1 MADPAKLMRFV
12 LLLLALIAAERF
24 PAAHAQAVLKGDFW
38 KQQALTDIIPA
49 WEQHVFNEE
58 TGGFHAYLK
67 RDWTP
72 YQHNRQYP
80 GMLSRQLF
88 SFSAAYL
95 LSGDQHYLALADSTF
110 RYMVRHGWDTTYG
123 GWYAEIGPHGRV
135 TKAGKDLFMQTYAIT
150 GLTLYYATTRNPE
163 AKAYLD
169 TTYQRLRTQAW
180 DQQNQGYY
188 NSLTQD
194 WQVADPQKDF
204 SPQLAPASG
213 FLTYLY
219 PITRKAAYRDH
230 FQTLL
235 TMAWEKMRHP
245 RQPWIMESFTR
256 DWQLIKGQNTHMNVG
271 HNAEV
276 VWLML
281 RLYHLTG
288 DPVYRKHARTLH
300 QPLVQQ
306 AYDTASGAWYHQIPV
321 DKAQPR
327 TATASWWVQAYGN
340 MTQLYLYRVTQDQQY
355 LERFQAGCR
364 FWNKAFLDEQY
375 GGTVL
380 KADLA
385 GNPEKGA
392 KAVRTKTAYHAM
404 EHALLNYCYLKL
416 WVQDQPARLH
426 YRLTNTTKGD
436 QFRPV
441 FLADPEVRIQQVT
454 INGEPWKQ
462 FQPKEQVIT
471 LPEGEALRLTI
482 TLQ

>member
-1 MADPAKLMRFV
+1 MRFV
-12 LLLLALIAAERF
+12 LVLLALIAAGRF
-24 PAAHAQAVLKGDFW
+24 PAAYGQEVLQGDFW
-38 KQQALTDIIPA
+38 KQQALVDIIPA
-49 WEQHVFNEE
+49 WEQHVFNDS

-67 RDWTP
+67 HDWTP
-72 YQHNRQYP
+72 YKHDRQYP

-95 LSGDQHYLALADSTF
+95 LSGDQHYLAVADSTF
-110 RYMVRHGWDTTYG
+110 RYMVRHGWDTAHS
-123 GWYAEIGPHGRV
+123 GWYEEIGPKGQV
-135 TKAGKDLFMQTYAIT
+135 TKATKDLFMQTYAIA

-169 TTYQRLRTQAW
+169 TTYQRLRTKAW
-180 DQQNQGYY
+180 DKPNKGYY
-188 NSLTQD
+188 NSLKQD
-194 WQVADPQKDF
+194 WRVADPQKNF

-219 PITRKAAYRDH
+219 PITRNAKYRNH

-235 TMAWEKMRHP
+235 TMAWNQMRHP
-245 RQPWIMESFTR
+245 QQPWIMESFTR
-256 DWQLIKGQNTHMNVG
+256 DWQLIEGQNANMNVG

-288 DPVYRKHARTLH
+288 EPGYRQKALRLN
-300 QPLVQQ
+300 QPLTQR
-306 AYDTASGAWYHQIPV
+306 AYDSASGAWYHQIPV
-321 DKAQPR
+321 DKAHPK
-327 TATASWWVQAYGN
+327 AKTASWWVQAYGN
-340 MTQLYLYRVTQDQQY
+340 MTQLYLYRITKDEQY
-355 LERFQAGCR
+355 LKRFQAGSR
-364 FWNKAFLDEQY
+364 FWNRAFLDEQY

-385 GNPEKGA
+385 GNTQKGA

-404 EHALLNYCYLKL
+404 EHALLNYLYLKC
-416 WVQDQPARLH
+416 WVQEQPARLH
-426 YRLTNTTKGD
+426 YCLTNTAKGD

-441 FLADPEVRIQQVT
+441 FLADPEVRIKQVT
-454 INGEPWKQ
+454 INGEPWKH
-462 FQPKEQVIT
+462 FDADEQVIT
-471 LPEGEALRLTI
+471 LPEGKQLRLKV

>member
-1 MADPAKLMRFV
+1 MLHLVKLMRLS
-12 LLLLALIAAERF
+12 LLLLVLMTAVGTRQSC
-24 PAAHAQAVLKGDFW
+24 AQEVLKGEHW
-38 KQQALTDIIPA
+38 KTQAMETIIPA
-49 WEQHVFNEE
+49 WEEHVFNEA

-67 RDWTP
+67 QDWTP
-72 YQHNRQYP
+72 YRHNRQYP

-95 LSGDQHYLALADSTF
+95 LSGDEHYLALADSTF
-110 RYMVRHGWDTTYG
+110 RYMVRKGWDTRYG
-123 GWYAEIGPHGRV
+123 GWYEEIGPQGRV

-150 GLTLYYATTRNPE
+150 GLTLYYTATRHPE

-169 TTYQRLRTQAW
+169 TTYQRLRTKAW
-180 DQQNQGYY
+180 DQANRGYY
-188 NSLTQD
+188 NSLKPD
-194 WQVADPQKDF
+194 WTVADPQKDF

-219 PITRKAAYRDH
+219 PVTRNAKYRDH

-235 TMAWEKMRHP
+235 TMAWNQMRHP
-245 RQPWIMESFTR
+245 MQPWIMESFTP
-256 DWQLIKGQNTHMNVG
+256 DWQLIEGQNAEMNVG

-288 DPVYRKHARTLH
+288 DPGYRQKALSLNE
-300 QPLVQQ
+300 PLTQQ

-321 DKAQPR
+321 EQPQQKVE
-327 TATASWWVQAYGN
+327 TASWWVQAYGN
-340 MTQLYLYRVTQDQQY
+340 MTQLYLYRVTQDQRF
-355 LERFQAGCR
+355 LERFQQGCR
-364 FWNKAFLDEQY
+364 FWDQAFLDEQY

-380 KADLA
+380 KADFD
-385 GNPEKGA
+385 GNVEKGA

-404 EHALLNYCYLKL
+404 EHALLNYCYLRL
-416 WVQDQPARLH
+416 WVQDRPARLH

-441 FLADPEVRIQQVT
+441 FLADPEIRIREVT
-454 INGEPWKQ
+454 INGRSWKR
-462 FQPKEQVIT
+462 FDAEEQVIT
-471 LPEGEALRLTI
+471 LPEGKQLRLEV